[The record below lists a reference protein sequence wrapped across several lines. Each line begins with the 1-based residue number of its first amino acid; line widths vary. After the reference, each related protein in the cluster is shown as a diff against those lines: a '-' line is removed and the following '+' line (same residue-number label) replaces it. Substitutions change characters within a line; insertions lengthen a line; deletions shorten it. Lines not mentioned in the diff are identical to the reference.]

1 MKIKI
6 KVREYDGYH
15 YLIPNNK
22 VDSFD
27 LLTKLHSESRIGS
40 DEEEELF
47 TKIDYV
53 SCKILNPEKD
63 FQSSGF
69 LIFLVSIKLLF

>member
-6 KVREYDGYH
+6 KIREYDGYH

-22 VDSFD
+22 VDFFD
-27 LLTKLHSESRIGS
+27 LLTKLHSESRIGT

-47 TKIDYV
+47 TKIEYEFGDYKV
-53 SCKILNPEKD
+53 DDINEEQLYIDK
-63 FQSSGF
+63 
-69 LIFLVSIKLLF
+69 

>member
-6 KVREYDGYH
+6 KVREYEGNH
-15 YLIPNNK
+15 YLIPNTK

-27 LLTKLHSESRIGS
+27 LLTKLHSESRIGT

-47 TKIDYV
+47 TNIDYEFGDYKV
-53 SCKILNPEKD
+53 DDLYEEQLYTDK
-63 FQSSGF
+63 
-69 LIFLVSIKLLF
+69 

>member
-15 YLIPNNK
+15 YLIPNTK

-27 LLTKLHSESRIGS
+27 LLIKLHSESKIGS

-47 TKIDYV
+47 TKIDYEFGDYRV
-53 SCKILNPEKD
+53 DDINEEQLYIDK
-63 FQSSGF
+63 
-69 LIFLVSIKLLF
+69 